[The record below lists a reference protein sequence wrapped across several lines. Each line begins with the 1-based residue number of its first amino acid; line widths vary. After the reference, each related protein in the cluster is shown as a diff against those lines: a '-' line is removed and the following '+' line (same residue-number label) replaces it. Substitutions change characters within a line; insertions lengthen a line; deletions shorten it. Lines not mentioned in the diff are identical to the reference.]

1 MAEPFCEVMEMPK
14 AQCAHCLGHTLGD
27 EPDTRTIRRT
37 AEYPSRCPACSGPIN
52 PGDVIAKAPSDDYYT
67 HEECP

>member
-1 MAEPFCEVMEMPK
+1 MAEPRCDLTDLPK
-14 AQCAHCLGHTLGD
+14 SGCAHCTGATLGD

-37 AEYPSRCPACSGPIN
+37 AEYPSRCPACSHPIE
-52 PGDVIAKAPSDDYYT
+52 PGEVISKAPSDDYYT